1 MAKSINQVI
10 LMGHV
15 GQDPRVVDIPTNN
28 PNSQEQTVK
37 AAQFS
42 LATSKGG
49 FKRQDGSE
57 VSEVTQW
64 HNVVAWRKLAEIV
77 EKYVKKGDLVTVIGE
92 LQYRT
97 YQHKQ
102 HQDVTMYATDIVAT
116 DIVLT
121 GKGDGGTHR
130 PPLNATNIPNS
141 GAAAGYGQGQAP
153 ASQPAQPSNNPFP
166 AQQPQGAAPFPPP
179 ADSSTGGSDDLPFD
193 FGGAVD

>member
-130 PPLNATNIPNS
+130 PPLNANNIPNS

-153 ASQPAQPSNNPFP
+153 ASRPAAQQSNNPFP
-166 AQQPQGAAPFPPP
+166 AQQSQQTPFPPP
-179 ADSSTGGSDDLPFD
+179 ADSATGGGQDDLPF
-193 FGGAVD
+193 